1 MASEKQVPTT
11 VQCPC
16 GSIVT
21 LDTEEILLTECEK
34 CGRIAAH
41 GCGKTG
47 EIYSW
52 MTVNQVDG
60 AKRNMGIKVL

>member
-1 MASEKQVPTT
+1 MKTENTKLTT

-52 MTVNQVDG
+52 MTVSQVDC
-60 AKRNMGIKVL
+60 AKKNMGIKVL